1 MPDLRDLATSV
12 LARLVSPRGVAMSR
26 EGRVPLIYMP
36 FSQDEGLRALRY
48 AAGLHVSDPALA
60 GLLARAKLR
69 AAGADSSPST
79 VFLNTDYAPASDQN
93 WFGPVILHEVLHAL
107 AGRALAHKYEPVA
120 EQILRRTPGTV
131 QDEIRR
137 LRPNITDPALAAEA
151 LALTPGAYRGYV
163 PWPHASGPPPEVQR
177 IADRLAELW
186 PQADPRLPLAGRA
199 RKR

>member
-26 EGRVPLIYMP
+26 QGRVPLIFTP
-36 FSQDEGLRALRY
+36 FSQDEGLRALRH
-48 AAGLHVSDPALA
+48 AAGLHTGDPAMA
-60 GLLARAKLR
+60 GILARAKLR

-107 AGRALAHKYEPVA
+107 AGQALGHRYDSLA
-120 EQILRRTPGTV
+120 EEILRRTPFGV
-131 QDEIRR
+131 QDTVRK
-137 LRPNITDPALAAEA
+137 LRPGITGPALAAEA

-163 PWPHASGPPPEVQR
+163 PWPYGSGPPPEVQR

-186 PQADPRLPLAGRA
+186 PHADPRLPLAGRA